1 MWEGPIRLFNT
12 LTRRIE
18 PVHAEGPAVR
28 VYVCGITPYDTTHLG
43 HAFTYTSADLLV
55 RALESRGRKVLYVQ
69 NVTDIDDDIL
79 RKAAETG
86 GDWRAVG
93 NRWTEHYIR
102 DMISLNVRPPDHL
115 PRASGAVPEIL
126 ESVLALLSAGLAYVS
141 GGSVYY
147 DLAARPD
154 YGVLSRLP
162 RDEMLLIAN
171 ERGNVPDDPHKRDP
185 LDFVLW
191 QAQKPGEPAWPSPWG
206 AGRPGWHIEC
216 STLVQKFLG
225 PSLDVHG
232 GGEDLI
238 FPHHESEIAQIEPLT
253 GRPFAHTWMHTSM
266 VQYEGAK
273 MSKSLGN
280 LVMME
285 GLLGRFTPDAI
296 RIYLAS
302 HHYRSVWTHDETALQ
317 TAAEIS
323 RAFESA
329 ASAAGGAGKPTSS
342 QPESGDFERAMEE
355 DLDSPEALVALERL
369 ARRILDAAG
378 RGETISTA
386 QAELRGL
393 GAQLGLRIGQSGP
406 EPRVARG
413 WGALR
418 QRFLAAPESARG
430 TPPVA

>member
-1 MWEGPIRLFNT
+1 M
-12 LTRRIE
+12 
-18 PVHAEGPAVR
+18 
-28 VYVCGITPYDTTHLG
+28 
-43 HAFTYTSADLLV
+43 V
-55 RALESRGRKVLYVQ
+55 RALESRGRKVTYVQ

-79 RKAAETG
+79 RKAGETG
-86 GDWRAVG
+86 EDWRAVG

-102 DMISLNVRPPDHL
+102 DMVSLNVRPPDHL
-115 PRASGAVPEIL
+115 PRASEAIPEIL
-126 ESVLALLSAGLAYVS
+126 EATQTLLRAGLAYTS
-141 GGSVYY
+141 EGSVYY
-147 DLAARPD
+147 DLASRPD
-154 YGVLSRLP
+154 YGKLSRLP
-162 RDEMLLIAN
+162 RDEMLAIAN
-171 ERGNVPDDPHKRDP
+171 ERGNVPDDPHKRNP

-216 STLVQKFLG
+216 STLCQKFLG

-253 GRPFAHTWMHTSM
+253 SRPFAHTWMHTSM
-266 VQYEGAK
+266 VHHEGAK

-285 GLLGRFTPDAI
+285 GLLRRFTPDAI

-302 HHYRSVWTHDETALQ
+302 HHYRAVWSHDETVLQ
-317 TAAEIS
+317 AAVETS
-323 RAFESA
+323 KTFESA
-329 ASAAGGAGKPTSS
+329 AIAAGGAGKPTGA
-342 QPESGDFERAMEE
+342 QPESGEFDRAMEE
-355 DLDSPEALVALERL
+355 DLDSPQALRVLHRL
-369 ARRILDAAG
+369 AGRILEAAG

-393 GAQLGLRIGQSGP
+393 GSQLGLRIGQAGP

-413 WGALR
+413 WEALW
-418 QRFLAAPESARG
+418 QRFLAAPESIRRKSSAS
-430 TPPVA
+430 